1 MLVQNLSFDG
11 ETIIVPLL
19 LNVYQSPLPG
29 TKPKVLNPRQHKH
42 IIITV
47 HATGIISVPQPLH
60 LTEHDLCLW

>member
-29 TKPKVLNPRQHKH
+29 TEPKVLNPRQHEH
-42 IIITV
+42 IVFIV
-47 HATGIISVPQPLH
+47 HTMELYQFLNSYI
-60 LTEHDLCLW
+60 